1 MRRAGI
7 WLGLGVAGLLGLA
20 VLALAVATVGLNT
33 DLGRRLAE
41 REIARASDGMV
52 LVHGLGGRFPDRL
65 RLGQLELRDTAG
77 AWLEID
83 DAALDWAPTRL
94 LTGELRVRTLSA
106 THIVM
111 ARQPAGSG
119 GSRENSD
126 GVPLRLVLGALRVD
140 RLELAAPVLGQAAV
154 LALEG
159 AGRVGTDLRGE
170 GRLEVTRQDSPA
182 AATLAL
188 AWDGA
193 ALHATLHGAG
203 RLADLAGL
211 PGLESLRLDATA
223 EGPPAAL
230 TTRLDLASGDLT
242 AQAHG
247 TLDLPGRRATLALS
261 AAAPALQLRPDFAWR
276 ALALT
281 GTLDGPFATPQAR
294 LDLRLDGLA
303 AGDSAL
309 ERLEVHAEARTTAAT
324 LTATADG
331 LALPGAPPELAAS
344 LLKLAVEADLAAPDR
359 PVRFTLSHPLAA
371 LEGTARTAGLPSV
384 QAHLDL
390 PALAPLAATAGL
402 ELAGKAGFDIAA
414 AATAPQGSAM
424 GGTLSMAGTL
434 GLTAGPASLVKLLG
448 PQARLDLAASLDGRA
463 LTLSRLSLDG
473 HSLALA
479 AHGARAD
486 DGALALEGEA
496 RLADLADL
504 APSLRGDLA
513 AGWRLAGPEDSLAF
527 DAALSGH
534 VAGATRE
541 AETMPVQANL
551 HAEGLPGAPSGRLE
565 AGGMLDGAPLDLAAT
580 LAREPD
586 GTLRAEIARAAWRS
600 LTAGGHLELAPGATL
615 PQGEITVAM
624 ERLTDLSRLLG
635 QKLEGAVALNLK
647 SATEKNEAAATGP
660 VLRLEA
666 GAHGIVAPGE
676 IGLREGRLAATLR
689 DLQGTPRA
697 EARLDLAG
705 LRAGG
710 LGGTARLDA
719 AGPPEALE
727 LKLAAALTGV
737 GGAPLEVHTEARLDL
752 PKRVLA
758 LSAATALWKDQTLRL
773 LGPARLEFAEGMR
786 VDRLHLGLGGA
797 TLAVGGQFAPRLDA
811 TATLRGVEGSLARA
825 FVPDLALEGQLEA
838 DARLGGTLGEPTGT
852 LRLAAG
858 GVRISEGPAAGLPP
872 ARLDARAELSGR
884 AARLQA
890 QLTAG
895 TSQVAV
901 SGRVPL
907 PGSGGMNLTVEGN
920 LDLALFDPLLAA
932 GGRRVRGGARLAAQV
947 SGPLAAPR
955 LAGTLTLSGGEV
967 QDFALGLRLDDIAG
981 ELSADGTTLRLV
993 RLTARAGKGNLSATG
1008 TLGLTGAMPLDLTLA
1023 AKNASPLA
1031 SDQLSAVIDGN
1042 VTARGDLLG
1051 EMLVSGTL
1059 RVPRADIRVPER
1071 LPASVAT
1078 LKVRR
1083 PGAPVPATPAASAAP
1098 APDIRLDLTL
1108 VSPGQIFLRGR
1119 GLDAELAGRLR
1130 IAGTVA
1136 EPRPAGGFTL
1146 RRGQFSI
1153 AGTSLDFTR
1162 GRVGFDG
1169 SGKIDPTLDFL
1180 ASSTS
1185 GTTTANLAITGYAS
1199 APKIT
1204 LSSSP
1209 EMPQD
1214 EVLAWLLFH
1223 QSSASL
1229 SPLQLAQIAGAVAQI
1244 TGVSGGFDPLETLR
1258 SGLGL
1263 DRLSVGNNAS
1273 GSGSRVEAGRYVAKG
1288 VYVGARQS
1296 TSGGSSPQAVVQ
1308 IDLAR
1313 GLKLEATAG
1322 QPSEGATGSQGSEGG
1337 SSVGITY
1344 QFEY

>member
-1 MRRAGI
+1 MRRAGT
-7 WLGLGVAGLLGLA
+7 WLGLGVAGLLGVAAL
-20 VLALAVATVGLNT
+20 VLAMAAIGLNT
-33 DLGRRLAE
+33 DPGRRFAE
-41 REIARASDGMV
+41 REIERASGGMV
-52 LVHGLGGRFPDRL
+52 LVHGLGGRFPDKL
-65 RLGQLELRDTAG
+65 RLGRLELHDPAG
-77 AWLEID
+77 VWLEID

-94 LTGELRVRTLSA
+94 LAGELHVRTLSTRRIA
-106 THIVM
+106 V
-111 ARQPAGSG
+111 ARRPMGSG
-119 GSRENSD
+119 ESGES
-126 GVPLRLVLGALRVD
+126 GGGLPLRLVLDALRMD

-154 LALEG
+154 LTLEG
-159 AGRVGTDLRGE
+159 AGWIGTDLRGE
-170 GRLEVTRQDSPA
+170 GRLEMTRQDSPA
-182 AATLAL
+182 TASLAL

-203 RLADLAGL
+203 QLADLAGL
-211 PGLESLRLDATA
+211 PGLERLRLDATA

-230 TTRLDLASGDLT
+230 ATRLDLASGELT

-247 TLDLPGRRATLALS
+247 TLDLPDRRAALALS
-261 AAAPALQLRPDFAWR
+261 AAAPALQLRPGLAWQ
-276 ALALT
+276 ALALE

-294 LDLRLDGLA
+294 FDLRLDGLA
-303 AGDSAL
+303 TGGDTL

-324 LTATADG
+324 LTATARG
-331 LALPGAPPELAAS
+331 LVLPGAPPELAANP
-344 LLKLAVEADLAAPDR
+344 LKLAAEADLAAPDR
-359 PVRFTLSHPLAA
+359 PVHFTLSHPLAT
-371 LEGTARTAGLPSV
+371 LDGTARTAGPISV
-384 QAHLDL
+384 QARLDL
-390 PALAPLAATAGL
+390 PALAPLAGVVGL
-402 ELAGKAGFDIAA
+402 KLAGKAGFDIAA
-414 AATAPQGSAM
+414 AAAPQSTAR
-424 GGTLSMAGTL
+424 GGTLSLAGML
-434 GLTAGPASLVKLLG
+434 ALTDGPSPLVKLLG
-448 PQARLDLAASLDGRA
+448 PQAKLDLAASLDGRA

-504 APSLRGDLA
+504 ASSLHGDLA
-513 AGWRLAGPEDSLAF
+513 TTWRLAGPEDSLAL
-527 DAALSGH
+527 DATLSGH

-541 AETMPVQANL
+541 SENMPVQAIL

-565 AGGMLDGAPLDLAAT
+565 ADGMLDGAPLDLAAT
-580 LAREPD
+580 LARAPD
-586 GTLRAEIARAAWRS
+586 GTLHAEIARATWRS
-600 LTAGGHLELAPGATL
+600 LTAGGRLELAPGAVL
-615 PQGEITVAM
+615 PQGEITAAM
-624 ERLTDLSRLLG
+624 ERLADLSRLLG
-635 QKLEGAVALNLK
+635 QKLEGAVTLNLK
-647 SATEKNEAAATGP
+647 SGTEKGGAAAEEP

-666 GAHGIVAPGE
+666 KAHGIVAPGE

-689 DLQGTPRA
+689 DPQGAPRA

-710 LGGTARLDA
+710 LSGTARLDA

-727 LKLAAALTGV
+727 LKLATALTGV
-737 GGAPLEVHTEARLDL
+737 GSAPLEARVEARFDV
-752 PKRVLA
+752 PKQTLA
-758 LSAATALWKDQTLRL
+758 LSAATARWKGQTLRL
-773 LGPARLEFAEGMR
+773 LGPARLEFTDGMR
-786 VDRLHLGLGGA
+786 VDRLRLGLGEA
-797 TLAVGGQFAPRLDA
+797 TLAVSGQFAPRLDA

-825 FVPDLALEGQLEA
+825 FFPDLALEGRLEA
-838 DARLGGTLGEPTGT
+838 DARLSGTPGEPTGT
-852 LRLAAG
+852 VRLAAS
-858 GVRISEGPAAGLPP
+858 GVRIAEGPAAGLPP
-872 ARLDARAELSGR
+872 ARLDARAELAGR
-884 AARLQA
+884 VTRLQA
-890 QLTAG
+890 QLAAG
-895 TSQVAV
+895 TSQVVV
-901 SGRVPL
+901 SGNVPL
-907 PGSGGMNLTVEGN
+907 PGSGGMSLTAEGN
-920 LDLALFDPLLAA
+920 LDLTLLDPLLAA
-932 GGRRVRGGARLAAQV
+932 GGRRVRGVARLAAQI

-967 QDFALGLRLDDIAG
+967 QDFALGLRLDNIAG
-981 ELSADGTTLRLV
+981 ELSADGTTLRLM
-993 RLTARAGKGNLSATG
+993 RLTARAGKGSLSAIG
-1008 TLGLTGAMPLDLTLA
+1008 TLGLTGAMPLDLTFA

-1042 VTARGDLLG
+1042 VAVRGDLRG

-1083 PGAPVPATPAASAAP
+1083 PGAPEPATPAALVAP

-1204 LSSSP
+1204 LSSTP

-1322 QPSEGATGSQGSEGG
+1322 QPSEGATGSQGNEGG